1 MRKLALITAALSLC
15 LATAGATFA
24 AAKGPAQHHSQ
35 RKLTVYTV
43 TPKGGL
49 AVLAGQA
56 GTFSL
61 GDRVA
66 FSDDLLTSKGG
77 TTLGTDGG
85 ACTVTRVTD
94 AATGSGV
101 LLCEVTFSLPGGD
114 IETQALNTLTNGG
127 FSGTQAGSI
136 TGGTGKYRHASG
148 QLTIK
153 FLSPTEATITFQ
165 L

>member
-1 MRKLALITAALSLC
+1 MRRPALITAVLVLC
-15 LATAGATFA
+15 LTAAGATFA
-24 AAKGPAQHHSQ
+24 AAKGPAKHHTQ
-35 RKLTVYTV
+35 RKLTIYTV
-43 TPKGGL
+43 TPKDGL

-66 FSDDLLTSKGG
+66 FSDDLFTSKGG

-101 LLCEVTFSLPGGD
+101 LLCVVTFSLPGGD

-127 FSGTQAGSI
+127 FSGTQAASI
-136 TGGTGKYRHASG
+136 TGGTGKYRHVSG
-148 QLTIK
+148 QLSIK

-165 L
+165 F